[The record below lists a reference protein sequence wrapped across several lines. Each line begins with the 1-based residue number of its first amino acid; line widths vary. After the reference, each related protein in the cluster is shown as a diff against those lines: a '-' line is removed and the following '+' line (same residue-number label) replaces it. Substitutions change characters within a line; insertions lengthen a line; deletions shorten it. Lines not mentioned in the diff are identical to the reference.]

1 MHCCWIYALA
11 PVNPYRVPSTAAH
24 NLQTD
29 RQIKTSCW
37 HVVHLLSLHHTIIPP
52 AILLYCFYI
61 QTLPFICPSSLSQTF
76 LYPPYIIICSSS
88 TFPLSSL
95 HHTFTP
101 LYQHLS
107 LFPSNHPSSIIL
119 HHLCLSQRIS
129 QNPSLHPSFLTL
141 VNKEAGVD
149 EQPVSVLISG
159 VEDESGGELILQE
172 GQSHHLLNVMRR
184 GQETRR

>member
-1 MHCCWIYALA
+1 MLCIYYLSIT
-11 PVNPYRVPSTAAH
+11 PS
-24 NLQTD
+24 
-29 RQIKTSCW
+29 S
-37 HVVHLLSLHHTIIPP
+37 LLPSFYTVSLFKLFP
-52 AILLYCFYI
+52 
-61 QTLPFICPSSLSQTF
+61 CPSSLSLSQTF